1 MNNKNPL
8 ISVGIPA
15 YNSDQYIRESIES
28 ILDQTYE
35 NFELIIAD
43 NASTDGTQVICEE
56 FAARDRRVK
65 YTRNEANI
73 GASGNYNAVFNLSHG
88 KYFKWA
94 SSNDYC
100 APTFLERCVNSLESD
115 PQAVLAFPR
124 TRLFSNNMEDYFDYQ
139 ESLNT
144 ASDNPRERMLHII
157 DNIRLNNIMNGVI
170 RSDALRKTALIIP
183 FYASDSC
190 LMSELALHGK
200 FLEVPEY
207 LFYRRM
213 DEESSTS
220 MQDESTRIEHYQPNS
235 KKPMRFQNWKI
246 NLYYFAAARRSG
258 MPPGELLLT
267 YKELVRRM
275 NWHRK
280 SLLADFL
287 FWKPASSNSPTDW
300 KAL

>member
-1 MNNKNPL
+1 
-8 ISVGIPA
+8 
-15 YNSDQYIRESIES
+15 
-28 ILDQTYE
+28 
-35 NFELIIAD
+35 
-43 NASTDGTQVICEE
+43 
-56 FAARDRRVK
+56 
-65 YTRNEANI
+65 
-73 GASGNYNAVFNLSHG
+73 
-88 KYFKWA
+88 
-94 SSNDYC
+94 
-100 APTFLERCVNSLESD
+100 
-115 PQAVLAFPR
+115 
-124 TRLFSNNMEDYFDYQ
+124 
-139 ESLNT
+139 
-144 ASDNPRERMLHII
+144 MLHII

-170 RSDALRKTALIIP
+170 RSDALRNTALIIP

-213 DEESSTS
+213 DEESSTF
-220 MQDESTRIEHYQPNS
+220 MQDANIQMEHYQPNS
-235 KKPMRFQNWKI
+235 KKPMRFQNWKR

-280 SLLADFL
+280 SLLEDFL
-287 FWKPASSNSPTDW
+287 FWKSASSNSPTDW